1 MPSAPGNPQ
10 GAGADAAGGARP
22 VLVYDGDC
30 GFCGYWARYWQ
41 KLTGERVAYRPYQ
54 EVAAQYPAIALD
66 DFKRAVQFIAADGRR
81 ASAAEASF
89 LTLSHARGKGVWLWL
104 YRRLPGFAPLAERA
118 YAFTAAHRA
127 AFFRISVMLW
137 GRNYEPPRYERVSF
151 LFLRG
156 YGLIYL
162 AAFLS
167 FAVQA
172 QGLIGS
178 HGILPLAEFTDAIA
192 ASAGRERF
200 WLMPMVFWWSSSD
213 VAIKAVCGA
222 GVIFSLLLTCN
233 VLTRLS
239 LALLY
244 LLYLSLLYAGQVFMT
259 YQWDTFLLEGGFLA
273 LILSFARVPGIW
285 LLRWLLFRFMF
296 MSGVVKLIS
305 GDPNWWNLSALSYHF
320 LTQPLP
326 TPLAWHAA
334 QLPLT
339 ALKFATAA
347 VFFIELGLPFL
358 IFAPRRPRFCA
369 ALGILLLELC
379 ILLTGNYNWFNL
391 QTLWLCL
398 PLLDD
403 AALRRLLPSRLLQR
417 LPVAA
422 DERPLGRP
430 AALGVGALTV
440 LIVFCSLV
448 EMDLRF
454 GGKPPALAQE
464 IDRFTEPL
472 HLVSS
477 YGLFA
482 VMTTRRDEI
491 VIEGSSDGIE
501 WREYEFRYKPG
512 DLFRAPPW
520 NIPHQPRLDWQM
532 WFAALEDPRRL
543 PWFWR
548 LLQKLLEN
556 EPSVTMLLRKNP
568 FPDQPPVYLRAQ
580 FYDYTYTDEAG
591 RATGR
596 WWERHLLGP
605 YFPIVGLKGH
615 DKDLQ

>member
-1 MPSAPGNPQ
+1 MSSALGNPQ
-10 GAGADAAGGARP
+10 GDVADRAGARP
-22 VLVYDGDC
+22 VLIYDGDC

-54 EVAAQYPAIALD
+54 EVAAQYPAIALA
-66 DFKRAVQFIAADGRR
+66 DFRRAVQFVAPDGRR

-118 YAFTAAHRA
+118 YAFTAAHRP
-127 AFFRISVMLW
+127 AFFRLSLLLW
-137 GRNYEPPRYERVSF
+137 GRSYEPPRYQLVAF

-178 HGILPLAEFTDAIA
+178 HGILPLAELTDAVA
-192 ASAGRERF
+192 AGAGRERF

-213 VAIKAVCGA
+213 IAIKAVCGA
-222 GVIFSLLLTCN
+222 GVILSLLLICN
-233 VLTRLS
+233 LLTRLS
-239 LALLY
+239 LVLLY
-244 LLYLSLLYAGQVFMT
+244 VLYLSLLYAGQAFMT
-259 YQWDTFLLEGGFLA
+259 YQWDTFLLEGGFVA
-273 LILSFARVPGIW
+273 LVLSFARMPGIW

-296 MSGVVKLIS
+296 MSGVVKLLS

-326 TPLAWHAA
+326 TPLAWYVA
-334 QLPLT
+334 QLSPP
-339 ALKFATAA
+339 ALRFATGA

-358 IFAPRRPRFCA
+358 IFAPRRLRFCA
-369 ALGILLLELC
+369 AFGILLLELC

-391 QTLWLCL
+391 QTMWLCL
-398 PLLDD
+398 PLFDD
-403 AALRRLLPSRLLQR
+403 AALRRLMPARLIRR
-417 LPVAA
+417 LPLTA
-422 DERPLGRP
+422 DHSPRHMG
-430 AALGVGALTV
+430 AALGVGALTF
-440 LIVFCSLV
+440 LIVLCSLV

-454 GGKPPALAQE
+454 GGNPPAFAQQ

-482 VMTTRRDEI
+482 IMTTKRDEI

-548 LLQKLLEN
+548 FLQRLLEN
-556 EPSVTMLLRKNP
+556 EPSVTALLQKNP
-568 FPDQPPVYLRAQ
+568 FPDRPPVYVRAQ
-580 FYDYTYTDEAG
+580 FYDYTFTDVAG
-591 RATGR
+591 RTTGR
-596 WWERHLLGP
+596 WWERHLLGL
-605 YFPIVGLKGH
+605 YFPIVSLKGP